1 MVPNGKPSGEALN
14 RKWSASFP
22 DSSLMQ
28 MLPACT
34 GSRRNAITL
43 QGGLLAARGGSRPW
57 TSALPICSSRKVLH
71 SSLLPIGPCGA
82 NQGTGMPKHVH
93 PIKGTAARLAIVPV
107 GSMTS
112 HPRSPA
118 QAIWQRSVLHYPCLH
133 ILPLHLQL
141 ACQKPRLSEC
151 WAIALRGEL
160 GLFMTNRCCLA
171 DVGTIWGLL
180 KK

>member
-1 MVPNGKPSGEALN
+1 MISLFPRQHSDADPSCLHWL
-14 RKWSASFP
+14 KT
-22 DSSLMQ
+22 D
-28 MLPACT
+28 
-34 GSRRNAITL
+34 AITL
-43 QGGLLAARGGSRPW
+43 QGGLLAVRGASRPW

-71 SSLLPIGPCGA
+71 SSLLQIGPRGA
-82 NQGTGMPKHVH
+82 NQGAGMPKHVH

-118 QAIWQRSVLHYPCLH
+118 QAIWQRSVVHCTRCLH
-133 ILPLHLQL
+133 ILPLPLQL
-141 ACQKPRLSEC
+141 ACHKPRLSEC
-151 WAIALRGEL
+151 WAIASRGEL